1 MPHGLSLSKS
11 WKILD
16 ILYYKE
22 YNYGL
27 TIMDYFSTTN
37 TIDTVKDKRMD
48 IIIGLI
54 VFTIILVFTS

>member
-16 ILYYKE
+16 ILYNKE

-37 TIDTVKDKRMD
+37 TIDTVEDKRMD